1 MASAARVAGVR
12 ATLDLGSLASRHVPP
27 GATTLRARNDSSAC
41 TLTPEKIQ
49 LSDVRNELSRRFGP
63 AFKNACDLIR
73 CILGYNPLVNDN
85 VLYRSLLGSARL
97 QQVSGVFGREA
108 GYTTGAL
115 NSKSFPPA
123 VFGARIG
130 DLPTSG
136 PSSGSPPQRRKPA
149 VVLLGTQRR

>member
-12 ATLDLGSLASRHVPP
+12 ATLDSGSVASRHVPL
-27 GATTLRARNDSSAC
+27 GATTLRAGNDSLAC

-97 QQVSGVFGREA
+97 QQVSGVLGREA
-108 GYTTGAL
+108 GFTARWIGFV
-115 NSKSFPPA
+115 NSGRHS
-123 VFGARIG
+123 
-130 DLPTSG
+130 
-136 PSSGSPPQRRKPA
+136 
-149 VVLLGTQRR
+149 

>member
-27 GATTLRARNDSSAC
+27 GATTLRARSDSSAC
-41 TLTPEKIQ
+41 TQTPEKIQ

-85 VLYRSLLGSARL
+85 VLYHSLLGLA
-97 QQVSGVFGREA
+97 
-108 GYTTGAL
+108 
-115 NSKSFPPA
+115 
-123 VFGARIG
+123 
-130 DLPTSG
+130 
-136 PSSGSPPQRRKPA
+136 SPQEVCRSLVRDGEYSIK
-149 VVLLGTQRR
+149 